1 MENAINWF
9 EIPVSD
15 FSRAQKFY
23 SAILEIEIQPAEMFG
38 NKMGFLPSD
47 KTNVSGAIV
56 QGAGYEPSQ
65 SGSLVYLNGGK
76 DLQHVLNRVEKN
88 KGKVVVPKTAIGPDM
103 GFFAVFID
111 SEGNKIGLH
120 SIS

>member
-9 EIPVSD
+9 EIPVLD
-15 FSRAQKFY
+15 FNRALKFY
-23 SAILEIEIQPAEMFG
+23 SAILEIEIQPAEMLG
-38 NKMGFLPSD
+38 NKIGFLPSD
-47 KTNVSGAIV
+47 RTNVSGAIV
-56 QGAGYEPSQ
+56 QGAEYKPSQ

-76 DLQHVLNRVEKN
+76 DLQSVLNRVKKN
-88 KGKVVVPKTAIGPDM
+88 EGKIVVPKTAVGPDM
-103 GFFAVFID
+103 GFFALFID